1 MASKTGV
8 VRDFCTTSTNVHF
21 MVKNKAFLDGGG
33 FLAITLIW
41 VKKWSHKYVPFSNS
55 HIKKGF
61 YILKS
66 DIFAKVASIIKIS
79 GLFSGSR

>member
-21 MVKNKAFLDGGG
+21 MVKNKAFPDERG

-41 VKKWSHKYVPFSNS
+41 VKKWSSHKYVPFSNS
-55 HIKKGF
+55 QKSF